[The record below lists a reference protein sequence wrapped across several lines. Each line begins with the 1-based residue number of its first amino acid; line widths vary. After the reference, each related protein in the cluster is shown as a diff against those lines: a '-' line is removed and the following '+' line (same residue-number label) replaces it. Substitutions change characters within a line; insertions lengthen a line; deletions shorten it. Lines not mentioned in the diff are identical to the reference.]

1 MSTHDLTYAE
11 ITEVAPRLASGELSP
26 VELTR
31 ACLDRIDALDPQINA
46 FITVLG
52 DSALD
57 EARQAEREIQSG
69 QYRGPL
75 HGIPIAHKDLYYTA
89 DVRTTAA
96 SKILADFVPDEDG
109 TAVAKL
115 REAGTVLLGKLNMH
129 EFASGGTNE
138 SSQFGPVHN
147 PWNLDHM
154 PGGSSGG
161 SGAALAAG
169 MCLGATGSDTM
180 GSIRIP
186 AFCCGITGIKPTYGR
201 VSCFGVVTLSWSVD
215 HAGPMARS
223 ARDCAL
229 LLQAMAGFDARDS
242 ASVDRPVDDF
252 SRDIDQGVRGLR
264 LGLARSYFN
273 EGLQP
278 EVDEAWRTALR
289 VFEGQGAVLVDVD
302 FPAWEGWVER
312 GNLLVRSE
320 MLAYHREWFAAR
332 PHDYDPWLHERF
344 ASVRDATAVD
354 FARVQRDRDQ
364 MRADFRTVFERV
376 DLLVVPTMPRTAK
389 RIGESADL
397 VSTRFTYPFNV
408 TGLPSLALPCGFDQ
422 QGLPIGMQ
430 IAAPA
435 WHEALTLRAGN
446 AYQQAT
452 EWHTRR
458 PPLEVGEPQPAA

>member
-89 DVRTTAA
+89 GVRTTAA

-215 HAGPMARS
+215 HAGPTR
-223 ARDCAL
+223 
-229 LLQAMAGFDARDS
+229 
-242 ASVDRPVDDF
+242 
-252 SRDIDQGVRGLR
+252 
-264 LGLARSYFN
+264 
-273 EGLQP
+273 
-278 EVDEAWRTALR
+278 
-289 VFEGQGAVLVDVD
+289 
-302 FPAWEGWVER
+302 
-312 GNLLVRSE
+312 
-320 MLAYHREWFAAR
+320 H
-332 PHDYDPWLHERF
+332 
-344 ASVRDATAVD
+344 ATAHCCCRRWP
-354 FARVQRDRDQ
+354 AS
-364 MRADFRTVFERV
+364 MRATPHRSI
-376 DLLVVPTMPRTAK
+376 VPSTT
-389 RIGESADL
+389 SAAT
-397 VSTRFTYPFNV
+397 STRV
-408 TGLPSLALPCGFDQ
+408 CVGCGS
-422 QGLPIGMQ
+422 
-430 IAAPA
+430 A
-435 WHEALTLRAGN
+435 
-446 AYQQAT
+446 
-452 EWHTRR
+452 
-458 PPLEVGEPQPAA
+458 